1 MRANLIIA
9 LMSEIRN
16 SLFKEIKIQ
25 NNGFVIPGSNNE
37 IFVTIGRHIYY
48 LSRIL
53 VPVTGDLTIA

>member
-1 MRANLIIA
+1 
-9 LMSEIRN
+9 MSEIRN